1 MLRPAPYETV
11 LKPYG
16 NALVDLARKRD
27 DVVCLGGDLT
37 RQTETDLFRE
47 QIPDRFFNAG
57 MAEANLIGMAAGLAR
72 SGLKPFVNTFGVFAT
87 RRPYDQVAMSVAYP
101 NLPVRLVGFMPG
113 LSSPGGPSHQ
123 AIDDVALMRA
133 LPNMT
138 VIDVADAGEV
148 SAVVGEIVDVDGPV
162 YLRLK
167 RGEIPVIFDESYS
180 LSLEQATVLKEGRD
194 LVVVASGM
202 MLAPA
207 IKATEVADQAGLDV
221 GLVYVPVIKPL
232 DAVTILEA
240 ADGRRGVI
248 TAENHSVVGGLG
260 SAVAEVMAEA
270 GLGVPLRRIGVQ
282 DVFATAGSR
291 PYLFKEFGLSSL
303 ALAETIWQLSGSDA
317 PLPAFA
323 EVTEERP
330 GLHEPV

>member
-1 MLRPAPYETV
+1 MLLPAPYETV

-16 NALVDLARKRD
+16 TALVELAKQRD
-27 DVVCLGGDLT
+27 DIVCLGGDLT
-37 RQTETDLFRE
+37 RQTETDLFRD

-101 NLPVRLVGFMPG
+101 NLAVRLVGFMPG

-148 SAVVGEIVDVDGPV
+148 SAVVGEIVDLEGPV

-167 RGEIPVIFDESYS
+167 RGEIPVIFDEGYS
-180 LSLEQATVLKEGRD
+180 LSLERATVLSEGGD
-194 LVVVASGM
+194 VVVVASGM

-207 IKATEVADQAGLDV
+207 IKATDVAQQVGLDV

-232 DAVTILEA
+232 DAATILEA
-240 ADGRRGVI
+240 ASGKRGVI
-248 TAENHSVVGGLG
+248 TAENHSVIGGLG

-282 DVFATAGSR
+282 DVFATSGSR
-291 PYLFKEFGLSSL
+291 PYLFKEFGLSAR
-303 ALAETIWQLSGSDA
+303 ALAETIWELSGADV
-317 PLPAFA
+317 PLPLFA

-330 GLHEPV
+330 GVHEPV